1 MSVPYYQTW
10 MQSQG
15 IPTYR
20 GYSVEDIAEAA
31 LEPWDRV
38 GGDGA
43 LIQLEGMEGFTSC
56 FLVEIAPRQRLLPQ
70 RHLFQQF
77 AYVLR
82 GRGRVVV
89 HNPGHAD
96 ATADVA
102 AGDLFATPLN
112 AQYVI
117 SNEGDEPLR
126 YLSVNDAQSIL
137 DLYHHADDFVFENP
151 SAFPQRMVP
160 WPDYF
165 EAQAVSALDGGT
177 VHVSNLVREVPMRGV
192 DKHGGK
198 GEGVDLTTF
207 ELAHQTWAGHIASWP
222 VGMYHQAHHHMGGAV
237 LLIVQSVGYTLMWP
251 QSAGVRPFEAGNADQ
266 VVRVE
271 WRPGTVFS
279 PPTGWFHQHFNTG
292 DVPARQLAFRG
303 SEIYPSGIRRAANKM
318 IGERSAG
325 YVSLRLGGNL
335 IEPADEDPFIAEDY
349 AARLAV
355 QRETADGRQSIDVVD
370 DPRPSRVAG

>member
-1 MSVPYYQTW
+1 MAVPYYQTW
-10 MQSQG
+10 MERQAV
-15 IPTYR
+15 PCYR
-20 GYSVEDIAEAA
+20 GYSVEDVTQVA
-31 LEPWDRV
+31 LQPWDLV
-38 GGDGA
+38 GADGA

-56 FLVEIAPRQRLLPQ
+56 FLVEIAPGEQLKPQ
-70 RHLFQQF
+70 RHIFQQF
-77 AYVLR
+77 VYVLS
-82 GRGRVVV
+82 GRGRVSVQ
-89 HNPGHAD
+89 NPEQGE
-96 ATADVA
+96 ATAGFSG
-102 AGDLFATPLN
+102 GDLFATPLN
-112 AQYVI
+112 AEYVI
-117 SNEGDEPLR
+117 ANEGDVPLR
-126 YLSVNDAQSIL
+126 YLSVNDAQSVL
-137 DLYHHADDFVFENP
+137 DLYHHADDFVFANP
-151 SAFPQRMVP
+151 ASLPQRLTP

-165 EAQAVSALDGGT
+165 EAQVTNTLDGGT
-177 VHVSNLVREVPMRGV
+177 VHVSNLVRDVPGRGV

-222 VGMYHQAHHHMGGAV
+222 VGTYHQAHHHMGGAV

-251 QSAGVRPFEAGNADQ
+251 QSAGVRPFEGGNGDQ

-271 WRPGTVFS
+271 WKPGTLFS

-303 SEIYPSGIRRAANKM
+303 SEVYPSGIRRAANKM

-349 AARLAV
+349 AAR
-355 QRETADGRQSIDVVD
+355 
-370 DPRPSRVAG
+370 VAARRTGHDEKAGL